1 MKGGRLKA
9 DWILEFMKGPL
20 HGFSVVWVL
29 FRAEWPGL
37 LGEQLWS
44 AKQRQRN
51 CFKSCS
57 TWNRTILTTNPHVT
71 GMAWDDRSTDWF
83 IFLIDYYGMMPG
95 DMIIHEHLTIFSLCL
110 DFGELGRVSEVLY
123 KCQWS
128 VIGGRS
134 FLIKDNKS
142 SLIQLSIL
150 SFPDEGLACLPS
162 KTWAS
167 IIMLAITPVKASW
180 NKSSIE
186 SPFKNGFLN
195 PVATCP
201 HWG

>member
-20 HGFSVVWVL
+20 HGFSVVGVL

-57 TWNRTILTTNPHVT
+57 TWNRTILTTNPHVA

-83 IFLIDYYGMMPG
+83 IFLIDYYGMMPDDNTWTFDYLQFVPG
-95 DMIIHEHLTIFSLCL
+95 FWGIGKSFRGSVQMSMIGRRWKIFL
-110 DFGELGRVSEVLY
+110 
-123 KCQWS
+123 
-128 VIGGRS
+128 
-134 FLIKDNKS
+134 NKS
-142 SLIQLSIL
+142 SLIQFSVL

-167 IIMLAITPVKASW
+167 IIMLAITPVKAM
-180 NKSSIE
+180 
-186 SPFKNGFLN
+186 
-195 PVATCP
+195 
-201 HWG
+201 